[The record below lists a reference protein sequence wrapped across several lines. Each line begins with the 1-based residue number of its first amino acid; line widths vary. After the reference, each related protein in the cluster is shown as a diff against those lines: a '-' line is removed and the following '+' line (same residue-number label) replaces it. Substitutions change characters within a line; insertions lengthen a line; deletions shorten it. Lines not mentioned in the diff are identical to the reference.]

1 MEEFVNKDPALD
13 PTFSYMTGNSLSGI
27 ARIGSFKE
35 LAAPVATKE
44 KQ

>member
-1 MEEFVNKDPALD
+1 MEEFVNKDPAFD
-13 PTFSYMTGNSLSGI
+13 PTFSYMTGNSLTGI

-35 LAAPVATKE
+35 IATPIATKE